1 MDEEYLP
8 VRGREGHQV
17 RDWGLGQGG
26 LLTGYG
32 AEVEVVSNDLLELVV
47 H

>member
-1 MDEEYLP
+1 M
-8 VRGREGHQV
+8 GTGS
-17 RDWGLGQGG
+17 GG
-26 LLTGYG
+26 GGVLLTGYG